1 MHILIVKLTLT
12 LAMLDRSVNIFTT
25 EEVWI
30 LLFAAMFVLV
40 ILALYVIK
48 ERSNIRQRQHLQNRN
63 NDGL

>member
-48 ERSNIRQRQHLQNRN
+48 ERSNIKQRQHLQNRN